1 MTDKLPSKTSIGS
14 MLRSLPPKEQ
24 VVVIDRALADP
35 KLDLKAVLPLRRLR
49 SALMVDLI
57 DQARGER

>member
-1 MTDKLPSKTSIGS
+1 

-24 VVVIDRALADP
+24 VVVIDRVLADP

-57 DQARGER
+57 DQAQTPPAP